1 VFTPRREH
9 ARICSAACRVAWN
22 REHTGDPGAEASA
35 LEWSITAMRDAVK
48 RLATEQAPHDAY
60 GFEMISDVVWRVT
73 LVDAT
78 LVRYHH
84 RAYEAALRAQGPD
97 GRQAVAA
104 TLAGLRFVR
113 NRMGY
118 HSDPAEFIQPK
129 HNHPGSDRR
138 VAAWRWR
145 SLPEPALALL
155 PPRGQ
160 AWEMRRYQA
169 YQAQLAGRTIGETFS
184 RAAGFLKQASAKPT
198 AALPADRY
206 SSTSDSST
214 VCFSGRTYPQVAIQH
229 ASVGRCCRSP
239 LPAVGRGRCCHGCC
253 QLSPGCPRAS

>member
-1 VFTPRREH
+1 MFTPHREH
-9 ARICSAACRVAWN
+9 ARFCSAACRVAWN
-22 REHTGDPGAEASA
+22 REHTGYPGAGASA
-35 LEWSITAMRDAVK
+35 LEWSITAMRDAVE
-48 RLATEQAPHDAY
+48 RLAAEQAPQDAH

-97 GRQAVAA
+97 GRQAVAG

-118 HSDPAEFIQPK
+118 HGDPAEFIQPER
-129 HNHPGSDRR
+129 NRPGSDRG

-145 SLPEPALALL
+145 SLPEPALASL

-169 YQAQLAGRTIGETFS
+169 YQAHLAGRGIGETFT
-184 RAAGFLKQASAKPT
+184 RAAGFLTLASANPT
-198 AALPADRY
+198 AALPAGPHSRGLLIPYRDPG
-206 SSTSDSST
+206 SSWSN
-214 VCFSGRTYPQVAIQH
+214 RRVA
-229 ASVGRCCRSP
+229 VP
-239 LPAVGRGRCCHGCC
+239 L
-253 QLSPGCPRAS
+253 